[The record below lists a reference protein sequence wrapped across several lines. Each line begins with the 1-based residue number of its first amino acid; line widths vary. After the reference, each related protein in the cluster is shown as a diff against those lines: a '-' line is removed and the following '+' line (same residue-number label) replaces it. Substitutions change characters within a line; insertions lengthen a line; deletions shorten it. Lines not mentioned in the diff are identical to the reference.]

1 MDFVRGFSGVIAL
14 LGIAWLLSSDRR
26 RFPWKIVIGGL
37 ALQWALA
44 LFILKTN
51 VGDAIFTR
59 IAELVKSVLD
69 GAMAGATFVG
79 EMVTPDK
86 TPWFINVG
94 VIILSTIIFIS
105 MLASIGYYFGILQRV
120 VRGMAW
126 VMRKSMGV
134 TGAESL
140 AAAANVFLGQTEA
153 PLLVR
158 PYIPT
163 MSRSELM
170 AMMTGGFATVAA
182 GVLFVYVQMLDEAA
196 VGLSLDITRHLLTA
210 CLMSA
215 PGAFVMAKIMMP
227 PAATVDSDVEGV
239 TGSTDEVVVN
249 VAKPGENLLDAM
261 TEGASQG
268 MKLAINVL
276 AMLIAFVALIHL
288 IDAGLGL
295 LGSQT
300 WFSPVLDLLG
310 LKTLSLSGLLGLIFR
325 PVAYLIGIG
334 PDDRSQIASLIGTS
348 MATNE
353 IIAYKGLAAMIR
365 EHSVSDRSVYLTL
378 YALCGFANLSSIGI
392 QIGGIGPMAP
402 GRRAELARLAPR
414 AMLGGAMACWMTAA
428 IAGTL
433 I

>member
-1 MDFVRGFSGVIAL
+1 MDFVRGFGGVIAL
-14 LGIAWLLSSDRR
+14 MFIAWLLSSDRR

-37 ALQWALA
+37 VLQWALA
-44 LFILKTN
+44 LFILKTDL
-51 VGDAIFTR
+51 GDAIFTR

-79 EMVTPDK
+79 EMVTPEK

-94 VIILSTIIFIS
+94 VIILSTIVFIS

-134 TGAESL
+134 SGAESL

-182 GVLFVYVQMLDEAA
+182 GVLFVYVRMLDEAA
-196 VGLSLDITRHLLTA
+196 GGLNLDITRHLLTA

-215 PGAFVMAKIMMP
+215 PGAFVMAKIMVP
-227 PAATVDSDVEGV
+227 PTATIDSDVEGV
-239 TGSTDEVVVN
+239 SGSSDDVVVN

-288 IDAGLGL
+288 VDAGLGVI
-295 LGSQT
+295 GS
-300 WFSPVLDLLG
+300 
-310 LKTLSLSGLLGLIFR
+310 
-325 PVAYLIGIG
+325 
-334 PDDRSQIASLIGTS
+334 
-348 MATNE
+348 
-353 IIAYKGLAAMIR
+353 
-365 EHSVSDRSVYLTL
+365 
-378 YALCGFANLSSIGI
+378 
-392 QIGGIGPMAP
+392 
-402 GRRAELARLAPR
+402 
-414 AMLGGAMACWMTAA
+414 
-428 IAGTL
+428 
-433 I
+433 